1 MHKLLIN
8 RISIAPSFR
17 AGIDCSSFTDSAKF
31 GKFDRIKNEIPR
43 ILKSAML
50 PDFLSPALKD
60 GAIDSSLY
68 RVYGGDMK
76 NIDIELY
83 KTRKELIR
91 QTAGQII
98 RDFERFGLD
107 VFFTGNTE
115 MAYEELFAQ
124 MVEHINQLLNHNF
137 EKLLSLLYQIDVSE
151 SRIYEK
157 ELDYPEYSK
166 AEIISELV
174 IHRELKKVIT
184 RNYFKSNK
192 KI

>member
-1 MHKLLIN
+1 M
-8 RISIAPSFR
+8 
-17 AGIDCSSFTDSAKF
+17 IDF
-31 GKFDRIKNEIPR
+31 
-43 ILKSAML
+43 
-50 PDFLSPALKD
+50 
-60 GAIDSSLY
+60 
-68 RVYGGDMK
+68 
-76 NIDIELY
+76 DIELY

-91 QTAGQII
+91 QTTEQII

-107 VFFTGNTE
+107 VFFSGNTE
-115 MAYEELFAQ
+115 MAYEELFFQ
-124 MVEHINQLLNHNF
+124 MVRIINELLNHNF

-157 ELDYPEYSK
+157 ELDWPEYSK

-184 RNYFKSNK
+184 RNYFKTNK